1 MWIQKGRGCVDIIF
15 AARQLIEKTREYDDV
30 LFMLFVDL
38 KKAYDSVPR
47 RALWKVLEKCGVPPR
62 MLRVVKSLHDG
73 MQAEVRVGS
82 TTTESFEVKNGLRQ
96 GCTLAPTLFNVYFSG
111 MVASWRMKHASEGVS
126 VLYKFGRKLVGDRT
140 AKSRLQEVKVTE
152 TQFADDAALYSTAR
166 EGFEYLQRVSR
177 QWQQT
182 GA

>member
-1 MWIQKGRGCVDIIF
+1 MLPESQCGFRKGRGCVDMII
-15 AARQLIEKTREYDDV
+15 AARQLIEKTREHDDV

-38 KKAYDSVPR
+38 KKADDSVPK
-47 RALWKVLEKCGVPPR
+47 LWKVLEKCGVPPR

-82 TTTESFEVKNGLRQ
+82 ATTESYEVKNGLRR

-111 MVASWRMKHASEGVS
+111 MVASWRIKHA
-126 VLYKFGRKLVGDRT
+126 YNFGGKLVGDCT

-152 TQFADDAALYSTAR
+152 TIR
-166 EGFEYLQRVSR
+166 
-177 QWQQT
+177 
-182 GA
+182 